1 MDGDILIT
9 AAAVCPEPGAGCS
22 MASISNNP
30 INSGDAG
37 LSFSAPDQA
46 NTGHADVTV
55 DLSMA
60 TGLDMEWLFYDWD
73 DNGMFD
79 NNPTGRVTFGIFQG
93 PSEFIYL
100 REPWN

>member
-1 MDGDILIT
+1 
-9 AAAVCPEPGAGCS
+9 
-22 MASISNNP
+22 
-30 INSGDAG
+30 
-37 LSFSAPDQA
+37 
-46 NTGHADVTV
+46 
-55 DLSMA
+55 MA